1 MVLTF
6 SSDIRQQ
13 FEEMFVYIL
22 ETIIVA
28 INGFELYFRIALS
41 F

>member
-22 ETIIVA
+22 ETIIA